1 MTTGVQFNASQS
13 IDVTT
18 LAKKSAY
25 CQDDLEH
32 VNQLPMKSVKT
43 FHFLIAKFPSLF
55 I

>member
-1 MTTGVQFNASQS
+1 MTTGVQFSAGQS
-13 IDVTT
+13 IDATT
-18 LAKKSAY
+18 RARKSAC